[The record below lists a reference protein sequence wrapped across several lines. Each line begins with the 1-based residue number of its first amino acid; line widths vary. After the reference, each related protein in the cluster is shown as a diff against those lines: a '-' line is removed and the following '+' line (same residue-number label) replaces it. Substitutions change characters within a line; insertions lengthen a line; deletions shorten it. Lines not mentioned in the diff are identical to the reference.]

1 MITRVRKR
9 AGMSCRVLLVTTLI
23 LVNLVDLAA
32 AQTSQGQPGE
42 WDRIVEAAKREGKV
56 VVSIPPSRKLRR
68 AMEVAFTRRYGI
80 GVEFVSVRSGASI
93 QKIISETKAGIQ
105 YVDLHVGG
113 TESAVTALLAE
124 EALEPMEPYFV
135 LTEVKDPKQWWGGH
149 IWVDNAKRF
158 IYAFAAYQTVSLWC
172 NSNEY
177 TPAEFQSFDDLLN
190 PKLHGKI
197 GISDPRTPGPGN
209 SIWSHMLLVKGEE
222 YLKNLVAQKLFVA
235 RDLRLLGEN
244 LSSAKIAVTLGIGY
258 SELLPFIKTGLPV
271 VPLPYPKE
279 GLYTTGGNG
288 HLMVIKNPPH
298 PNAAK
303 VFANWLLGR
312 DGQELFGR
320 TMAVGS
326 RRLDVDTNW
335 LKEFGV
341 IGSKDSL
348 TVEQFHRLENDSEE
362 KFYKLR
368 EQGAAAAR
376 RLLGS

>member
-1 MITRVRKR
+1 MRR
-9 AGMSCRVLLVTTLI
+9 GVLCGALMVAALI
-23 LVNLVDLAA
+23 LAGLVGAA
-32 AQTSQGQPGE
+32 PAQTGQGQAGE
-42 WDRIVEAAKREGKV
+42 WDKILEAAKKEGNV

-80 GVEFVSVRSGASI
+80 GVEFVSARSSASI
-93 QKIISETKAGIQ
+93 QKMISEAKAGIQ
-105 YVDLHVGG
+105 YVDLHIGG
-113 TESAVTALLAE
+113 TEPAVTMLLAE
-124 EALEPMEPYFV
+124 KALEPVEPYFV
-135 LTEVKDPKQWWGGH
+135 LPEVKDPKQWWGGH
-149 IWVDNAKRF
+149 MWMDNAKRF
-158 IYAFAAYQTVSLWC
+158 IYPFAAHQIVSLWC
-172 NSNEY
+172 NPNEY
-177 TPAEFQSFDDLLN
+177 KPAGFQSFDDLLN
-190 PKLHGKI
+190 PKLQGKI
-197 GISDPRTPGPGN
+197 GISDPRTPGLNN
-209 SIWSHMLLVKGEE
+209 SMWSYMLSVKGEE
-222 YLKNLVAQKLFVA
+222 YLKKLVAQKLFVA
-235 RDLRLLGEN
+235 RDLRLLGKN
-244 LSSAKIAVTLGIGY
+244 LSSGKIAVTLGIDY
-258 SELLPFIKTGLPV
+258 SELLAFIKAGLPV
-271 VPLPYPKE
+271 AALPYPKE

-326 RRLDVDTNW
+326 RRLDVDTKW
-335 LKEFGV
+335 LKDFGV

-376 RLLGS
+376 RLLGT

>member
-1 MITRVRKR
+1 MV
-9 AGMSCRVLLVTTLI
+9 AALI
-23 LVNLVDLAA
+23 LAGLVGAAA
-32 AQTSQGQPGE
+32 AQTGQGQPGE
-42 WDRIVEAAKREGKV
+42 WDKIVEAAKKEGKV

-80 GVEFVSVRSGASI
+80 GVEFVSARSSASI
-93 QKIISETKAGIQ
+93 QKMISEAKTGIP
-105 YVDLHVGG
+105 YVDLHIGG
-113 TESAVTALLAE
+113 TEFAVTGLLAE
-124 EALEPMEPYFV
+124 KALEPVEPYF
-135 LTEVKDPKQWWGGH
+135 LLPEVKDPKQWWGGH
-149 IWVDNAKRF
+149 MWMDNAKRF
-158 IYAFAAYQTVSLWC
+158 IYPFAAYQTVSLWC
-172 NSNEY
+172 NPNEY
-177 TPAEFQSFDDLLN
+177 KPAEFQSFDDLLN
-190 PKLHGKI
+190 PKLRGKI
-197 GISDPRTPGPGN
+197 GISDPRTPGLGN
-209 SIWSHMLLVKGEE
+209 SMWSYMLSVKGEE
-222 YLKNLVAQKLFVA
+222 YLKNLVAQELFVA
-235 RDLRLLGEN
+235 RDPRLLGES

-271 VPLPYPKE
+271 VPLRYPKE

-368 EQGAAAAR
+368 EQGAAAAH